1 MSLEPEKKKRK
12 TVSIQE
18 KLDALDEIEK
28 KKKTSTEIA
37 RQLGVGHSTVCGWKK
52 DEKLLNMQRELI
64 HAVQA
69 NNMKRLRQV
78 DNPLVDKATWQW
90 FKEQKKS
97 GAQLSGPIIKS
108 QAIFFWQNL
117 GLSKSFDASDGWL
130 SKWKNRH
137 HIKNIISCE
146 DSDIVTEYHNKFD
159 EIIKSRG
166 LTPDQVFNADE
177 TGINF
182 RQMPKKNL
190 YTQDEVGATGAKG
203 KNERITVMACSNA
216 SGTIKPPLIVIGKYA
231 KPRAIKNLQHLPVS
245 YKHQKSAWMSNDI
258 FTNWF
263 YYEFVPFISKELEKK
278 NLPTKAILFTDDY
291 GTNGQNLKSGDIEV
305 IYLPQNMTSIL
316 QPMEQGCLQ
325 NLKTIYRKIL
335 LEFVVKELTANKC
348 LAEILKSITIREAVF
363 WLARSWNMV
372 TTSTIT
378 TSWKSLWPE
387 IQTIKSLSETE
398 VPEVDFNNTTDIVKE
413 FQLALKN
420 DDENNVNEKA
430 INTWLN
436 CPTVQNLNE
445 CLSPHEIIEN
455 LKN

>member
-117 GLSKSFDASDGWL
+117 GLSKSFDASD
-130 SKWKNRH
+130 
-137 HIKNIISCE
+137 
-146 DSDIVTEYHNKFD
+146 
-159 EIIKSRG
+159 
-166 LTPDQVFNADE
+166 
-177 TGINF
+177 
-182 RQMPKKNL
+182 
-190 YTQDEVGATGAKG
+190 
-203 KNERITVMACSNA
+203 
-216 SGTIKPPLIVIGKYA
+216 
-231 KPRAIKNLQHLPVS
+231 
-245 YKHQKSAWMSNDI
+245 
-258 FTNWF
+258 
-263 YYEFVPFISKELEKK
+263 
-278 NLPTKAILFTDDY
+278 
-291 GTNGQNLKSGDIEV
+291 
-305 IYLPQNMTSIL
+305 
-316 QPMEQGCLQ
+316 
-325 NLKTIYRKIL
+325 
-335 LEFVVKELTANKC
+335 ELTANKC